1 MLPIFFLASF
11 FLLGWVNSQDCP
23 YDRLSTQHT
32 FCRKP
37 NPSCDIHH
45 SGVSRKHIEEI
56 LKFHNLYR
64 SGIALGKETRARG
77 GTLPQAS
84 DMLQMVWDDEL
95 AAIAQ
100 KWADNCVYQHDC
112 NDCRAVEDY
121 PVGQNIAYQDWL
133 CSDQRCLDTITE
145 EDLEP
150 EWKKVL
156 EDFYMEVEDFDKRVV
171 QKFQQN
177 PGQVIGHFTQLI
189 WSQSWRVGCGF
200 TVFKTGLN
208 YRRFYVCNYGP
219 TGNIRDAPVYKEGNA
234 CSACPINSCCGQS
247 CKSAMEYPGLCKM
260 NDPNSAPVYAFNST
274 GLMFNC
280 DAKRNTR
287 DCAARV
293 SGVDKWKFK
302 SNLIGNYVSIVL
314 DGGESSTVIF
324 KNKISP
330 TKSNFCVRIVF
341 RKGPLKAGEPD
352 RSHLSA
358 DFNPTG
364 YLPVHMDLSLTSP
377 IYVPFSLDLSW
388 KADTKFSLTFS
399 VDKNASPQMLEIRQ
413 IIAYDGKCNSRTF

>member
-1 MLPIFFLASF
+1 MLPIIFLVSF
-11 FLLGWVNSQDCP
+11 FLLGWVSSQDCP
-23 YDRLSTQHT
+23 YDRLSTQHS

-64 SGIALGKETRARG
+64 SGVAMGKETRARG
-77 GTLPQAS
+77 GTLPPAS

-302 SNLIGNYVSIVL
+302 SNLIGNYDRLPERPPQSWRAGPKSSECGL
-314 DGGESSTVIF
+314 QPHWLPSSPYGPQFDLAYLRAFQSGSELES
-324 KNKISP
+324 
-330 TKSNFCVRIVF
+330 R
-341 RKGPLKAGEPD
+341 
-352 RSHLSA
+352 H
-358 DFNPTG
+358 
-364 YLPVHMDLSLTSP
+364 
-377 IYVPFSLDLSW
+377 
-388 KADTKFSLTFS
+388 KFSLTFS